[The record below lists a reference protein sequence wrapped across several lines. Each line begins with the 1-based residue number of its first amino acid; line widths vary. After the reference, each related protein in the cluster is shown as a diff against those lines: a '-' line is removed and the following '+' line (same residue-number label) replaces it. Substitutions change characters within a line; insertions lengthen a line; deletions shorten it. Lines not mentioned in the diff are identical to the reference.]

1 MEMCLLN
8 ACIECVY
15 NTLRKA
21 LGPKRFG
28 TVIINISLSQVVLE
42 LFLPFLILHLK
53 EIFWIGLHLNR

>member
-42 LFLPFLILHLK
+42 LYLPFLISTLGRD
-53 EIFWIGLHLNR
+53 ILNLVFI